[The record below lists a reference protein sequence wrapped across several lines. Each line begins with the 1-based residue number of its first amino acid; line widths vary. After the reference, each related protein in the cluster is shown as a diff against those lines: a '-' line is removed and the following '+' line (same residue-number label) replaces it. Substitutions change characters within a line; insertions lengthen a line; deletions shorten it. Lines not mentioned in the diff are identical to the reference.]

1 MWHKTNETIQMIYTA
16 ALSHSNM
23 IIPEKTYLKLS
34 RGSLTIVVKYFH
46 VIHHKLV
53 AAG

>member
-1 MWHKTNETIQMIYTA
+1 MIYTA

-23 IIPEKTYLKLS
+23 IIPEKTYLRLS